1 MDKNT
6 VLIFSDTVL
15 KRYEE
20 PLNTIFLYNVENDTI
35 WAGNSESFAVLA
47 LVDGQ
52 HSIEQI
58 SFELHKNYP
67 ETDFETILYRIKKRG
82 RDYEQV
88 EINGKYYGYPRQ
100 ARKTSA

>member
-58 SFELHKNYP
+58 SFELHKTYP
-67 ETDFETILYRIKKRG
+67 ETHFETVYNSVYEICNSLYIKGIVKLKR
-82 RDYEQV
+82 
-88 EINGKYYGYPRQ
+88 
-100 ARKTSA
+100 

>member
-47 LVDGQ
+47 LVDGKN
-52 HSIEQI
+52 SVEQI
-58 SFELHKNYP
+58 SFELQKNYH
-67 ETDFETILYRIKKRG
+67 ETDFETVYKWVFYICTSLYIKGIVKLKR
-82 RDYEQV
+82 
-88 EINGKYYGYPRQ
+88 
-100 ARKTSA
+100 